1 MARMKLV
8 RDFCIMFMVQL
19 VLYLLLC
26 INFRAVA
33 QANLFWSVTSDSLIA
48 AMNFVIIRKIAKSED
63 SWVLFAGYTAGSA
76 VGSVLGILLSKLVL
90 HA

>member
-1 MARMKLV
+1 
-8 RDFCIMFMVQL
+8 MFMVQL
-19 VLYLLLC
+19 VLYLFLV

-33 QANLFWSVTSDSLIA
+33 QANLFWSVISDPLIA
-48 AMNFVIIRKIAKSED
+48 GMNFLIIRKIAKSED
-63 SWVLFAGYTAGSA
+63 SWILFAGYTAGSA